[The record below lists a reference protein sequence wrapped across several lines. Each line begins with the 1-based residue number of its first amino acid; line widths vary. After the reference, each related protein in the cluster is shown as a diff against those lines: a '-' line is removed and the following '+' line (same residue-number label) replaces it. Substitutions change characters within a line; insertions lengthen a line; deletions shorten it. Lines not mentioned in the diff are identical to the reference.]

1 MRPLPPAVAWAA
13 TLLLIGAVVTAAM
26 LSEPPDT
33 PEQPALTLLLPE
45 RPTASSASVPATA
58 TPANAG
64 AAEATAPVPPSVAV
78 QLAPADPALIEEGDY
93 GSLPTI
99 GPEGRKPWQVYRRP
113 FAGSDRPRIAV
124 IVTGIGLSTAAS
136 RSAMEALPP
145 DVTFAVLSYADDAAA
160 WVRQLRADGHEA
172 LLAVPM
178 EPARRTD
185 DPGPRALTIAAGEG
199 NLDLLEWHLARAT
212 AYVGLI
218 SHMGGAFLGSE
229 PAVRNLSSSLRDRG
243 LLVVDASIGG
253 SSTLPKIAEETGVPV
268 AAVDRIVDAELSRSA
283 IERSLAE
290 IEEAARA
297 QGAAL
302 AVAHPYPVTIETLT
316 LWAEG
321 LNDRGFDLAPV
332 SALIPLPPQAAS
344 GSTGAGQTE
353 GWR

>member
-1 MRPLPPAVAWAA
+1 MTPSPPAVAWAA

-33 PEQPALTLLLPE
+33 PREPALTLLLPE
-45 RPTASSASVPATA
+45 RPAASSASPD
-58 TPANAG
+58 NAALG
-64 AAEATAPVPPSVAV
+64 DATAPVPPV

-93 GSLPTI
+93 GPLPKI

-113 FAGSDRPRIAV
+113 FAVSDRPRISV
-124 IVTGIGLSTAAS
+124 IVTGIGLSTTAS

-160 WVRQLRADGHEA
+160 WVRQLRADGHET

-178 EPARRTD
+178 EPELRTD
-185 DPGPRALTIAAGEG
+185 DPGPRALTVAAGEG

-212 AYVGLI
+212 GYVGLL

-243 LLVVDASIGG
+243 LLAVDASTGG
-253 SSTLPKIAEETGVPV
+253 SSILPRIAEETGVPV
-268 AAVDRIVDAELSRSA
+268 AAVGGIVDAEPSRSA
-283 IERSLAE
+283 IERSLAY
-290 IEEAARA
+290 IEETARA

-302 AVAHPYPVTIETLT
+302 AVAHPYPVTIETLA

-321 LNDRGFDLAPV
+321 LKDRGFDLAPV
-332 SALIPLPPQAAS
+332 SALMTLPTEAA
-344 GSTGAGQTE
+344 GDSTGVGQPE
-353 GWR
+353 GGR